1 MKLAK
6 IQLNAHGIHL
16 YQISR
21 KNEKK
26 TKNAGKILLES
37 ISHIG
42 IRWTLCYLE
51 LLVLKP
57 MYYNYTYLSTSFL
70 LPVMV

>member
-1 MKLAK
+1 MKIAK
-6 IQLNAHGIHL
+6 IQLNAHGIHHYIK
-16 YQISR
+16 YQR

-51 LLVLKP
+51 LLVHVIKGH
-57 MYYNYTYLSTSFL
+57 NSK
-70 LPVMV
+70 